1 MIPTYNG
8 ILSAIEKILWKLVEE
23 YQGVRRFLQNLV
35 EGQERSMAQLERIRA
50 MIEWRW
56 DSEGENKKK
65 KNRDDKGGSKDGP
78 RESWEEGT
86 LSSTSC

>member
-50 MIEWRW
+50 MIE
-56 DSEGENKKK
+56 
-65 KNRDDKGGSKDGP
+65 
-78 RESWEEGT
+78 
-86 LSSTSC
+86 